1 MSKPLSVKETR
12 GSTRSATSS
21 TGVGSR
27 RRLSSKIHT
36 FESLSEPRFRWFWLG
51 MLFSFA
57 GMQMQLLARGW
68 LVIDN
73 LNGSALDLGLVYSSH
88 GVPILLFSLF
98 GGVVSDRVDK
108 RKLLAITQGSIG
120 LISLGMAILILTDR
134 VQMWHVYVAAFL
146 IGTIFTFNMPS
157 RQSLV
162 SELVSPEHLSNAI
175 ALNAAGMNMNRV
187 AAPALGGILVGV
199 LGVEGVYFII
209 VGCYA
214 FVVLSLVLV
223 PAEKRQRDSEGK
235 SLFGDLKEGLSYV
248 RHSPEVSGLLTLAI
262 VPVVFAMSYQ
272 SLLPVFAKKVL
283 DVDSSGLGFLMG
295 AIGVGALVG
304 TLGIASFGNFQRRG
318 LLMLVLLLIFG
329 TALNLFAL
337 STTLYLSLAAL
348 TVVGMGSQGYMALN
362 NTLIM
367 TNTEPRMRGRVMSI
381 YMMSWGMMPLG
392 VLPAAAIA
400 DALGAP
406 EAVSMAGGMLILST
420 LAVALF
426 RPQVRRLA

>member
-1 MSKPLSVKETR
+1 
-12 GSTRSATSS
+12 
-21 TGVGSR
+21 
-27 RRLSSKIHT
+27 
-36 FESLSEPRFRWFWLG
+36 

-68 LVIDN
+68 LVVDN
-73 LNGSALDLGLVYSSH
+73 LNGSALHLGLVYSCH
-88 GVPILLFSLF
+88 GLPILLFSLF
-98 GGVVSDRVDK
+98 GGVMSDRVDK
-108 RKLLAITQGSIG
+108 RKVLAVTQGLIG
-120 LISLGMAILILTDR
+120 LISLGMAILILTER
-134 VQMWHVYVAAFL
+134 VQMWHVFVAAFL

-162 SELVSPEHLSNAI
+162 SELVSPEHLPNAI
-175 ALNAAGMNMNRV
+175 ALTAAGMNMNRV
-187 AAPALGGILVGV
+187 VAPAVGGVLVGI

-214 FVVLSLVLV
+214 FVVLSMFFVQV
-223 PAEKRQRDSEGK
+223 EKRTGDSGGK
-235 SLFGDLKEGLSYV
+235 TLFGDLKEGLSYV
-248 RHSPEVSGLLTLAI
+248 RNSPQVSGLLTLAI

-272 SLLPVFAKKVL
+272 PLLPVFARDVL
-283 DVDSSGLGFLMG
+283 DTGPRGLGFLMG
-295 AIGVGALVG
+295 AIGVGALAG
-304 TLGIASFGNFQRRG
+304 TLGIASFGNFRRKG

-329 TALNLFAL
+329 VALNLFAL

-362 NTLIM
+362 NTLILA
-367 TNTEPRMRGRVMSI
+367 NTQARMRGRVMSI

-392 VLPAAAIA
+392 VLPAGAIA

-406 EAVSMAGGMLILST
+406 GAVSMAGGMLILST
-420 LAVALF
+420 VAVALF